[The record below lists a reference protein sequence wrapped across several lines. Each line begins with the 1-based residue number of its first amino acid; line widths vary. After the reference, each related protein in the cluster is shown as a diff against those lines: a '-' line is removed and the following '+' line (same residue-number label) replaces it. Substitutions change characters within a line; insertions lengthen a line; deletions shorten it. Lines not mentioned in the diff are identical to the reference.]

1 MFKKNLRLQSMVALS
16 SLFCA
21 AAFAAGPNP
30 TVQSFRADYGTVL
43 DGLEKS
49 LVENGNTR
57 GVALIQ
63 QSRASLARASDASLA
78 SIFRE
83 GVPDISAAVKEMQR
97 LSTMAKA
104 RPKSAGL
111 PSASSILGAC
121 DSNPHD
127 SQSVYDAL
135 IAAQVTSSVLAAATF
150 VCTQDVLGENGSAA
164 CIPLAI
170 ADDIAQGIFAVRQFC
185 EGEEGGAKSDAAY
198 DRLDH
203 IHTDLATAQ
212 SSITTARSDILSDNS
227 AKLTAILNNSNT
239 NKDTIVQAVNDAK
252 TAVITVANANTSTIV
267 NNDNAN
273 AASIV
278 NNANQNRDAIIG
290 ELHAL
295 ACELIR
301 LSTTPDGQRASSIQ
315 ACMSQPGFP
324 YSWNKKEP
332 SASRRRPCRGARAR
346 RRA

>member
-1 MFKKNLRLQSMVALS
+1 MAKKNLRLQSMVALS
-16 SLFCA
+16 SVLFSA

-30 TVQSFRADYGTVL
+30 QVQAFRANYGALL
-43 DGLEKS
+43 DGLERS

-57 GVALIQ
+57 GIALIQ
-63 QSRASLARASDASLA
+63 QSRASLNRATDATLA
-78 SIFRE
+78 SVFRE
-83 GVPDISAAVKEMQR
+83 GVPDISAPVSELQR
-97 LSTMAKA
+97 RATFAKV

-111 PSASSILGAC
+111 PSASPIISAC

-127 SQSVYDAL
+127 AQSVYDAL
-135 IAAQVTSSVLAAATF
+135 IAAQVTSGVLAAATF
-150 VCTQDVLGENGSAA
+150 VCTEDVLGENGSAA

-170 ADDIAQGIFAVRQFC
+170 ADDIAQSLFAVRQFC

-212 SSITTARSDILSDNS
+212 SSITTARADILSDS
-227 AKLTAILNNSNT
+227 SSKLTSILNNSNT

-252 TAVITVANANTSTIV
+252 TAVITVANSNTSTIV
-267 NNDNAN
+267 NNDNSN
-273 AASIV
+273 AANIL

-324 YSWNKKEP
+324 YSWNKK
-332 SASRRRPCRGARAR
+332 
-346 RRA
+346 